1 MDQETIK
8 QAIGGPTPFFIGR
21 TTDVELRTEYDLHR
35 GDLIRIQQDQIE
47 LENNAGIHIQKP
59 ASLHTYVQRFIQAYE
74 HCTHIAIWEK
84 GGSMYQSMG
93 HAQEWILQRAKNT
106 PRLTARSLEPYYF
119 QDSWMPALKGKR
131 ILIVHPF
138 VATFQKQY
146 QKRAELFPNRSW
158 FEDCSI
164 QFIKPP
170 MTMAGNHG
178 NKDWQEHMDIFFSDI
193 QGVEFDVALVAAG
206 GYGMLIADYIYTNM
220 RRSVMYIGGALQI
233 FFGVIGKRWFD
244 NKEIR
249 SLITDDWVRP
259 ANEERP
265 PNHTRVEKG
274 CYW

>member
-21 TTDVELRTEYDLHR
+21 TTDVELRTAYDLYR

-138 VATFQKQY
+138 AATFQKQY

-259 ANEERP
+259 ANDERP

>member
-21 TTDVELRTEYDLHR
+21 TTDVELRTAYDLHR

-138 VATFQKQY
+138 AVTFQKQY

-259 ANEERP
+259 ANDERP

>member
-21 TTDVELRTEYDLHR
+21 TTDVELRTAYDLHR

-84 GGSMYQSMG
+84 GGGMYQSMG
-93 HAQEWILQRAKNT
+93 RAQEWILQRAKNT